1 MTASA
6 VLDGDTLDMNVKI
19 LIAGVAI
26 AALAAGGASAAAH
39 KKMHKGHKMESASS
53 SKYAA
58 PDQPIPYAQLD
69 SYLASHGMSS
79 SSGDMDKMAKRG
91 HGAGKM
97 RHHHM
102 KSSSTMPSDTSAAPS
117 DTTPATP
124 PATDTPSTP
133 PQ

>member
-1 MTASA
+1 
-6 VLDGDTLDMNVKI
+6 MNAKI

-26 AALAAGGASAAAH
+26 AALAAGGASAKTHH
-39 KKMHKGHKMESASS
+39 KKMHRGHKTEAASE

-58 PDQPIPYAQLD
+58 PDQPVPYAQLD
-69 SYLASHGMSS
+69 SYLASHGMAG
-79 SSGDMDKMAKRG
+79 GDNDKMANMGR
-91 HGAGKM
+91 HGGKM

-102 KSSSTMPSDTSAAPS
+102 KSSSKMPSDTMAAPPS

-124 PATDTPSTP
+124 PATPPDTNPPSTP

>member
-1 MTASA
+1 
-6 VLDGDTLDMNVKI
+6 MNAKI

-26 AALAAGGASAAAH
+26 VALAAGGASAKTHH
-39 KKMHKGHKMESASS
+39 KKMHRGHKTEAASE

-69 SYLASHGMSS
+69 SYIASHGMAG
-79 SSGDMDKMAKRG
+79 GDNDKMAKTGRG
-91 HGAGKM
+91 SGKM

-117 DTTPATP
+117 DMAPATP